1 MSLLDS
7 PLVLSLASR
16 LPQSFDVQD
25 LASDSSTTDDEAE
38 YSATKPADA
47 NRAPP
52 VIAPVTRSPTSPPV
66 GKSPR
71 ATSTP
76 TTPSVSHLNVED
88 TLRRIT
94 GVLMRHLALGEE
106 EAGVMER
113 ARHNVAYGAAA
124 LPGATAACPPSP
136 QAAVHTAHLA
146 SPRKA
151 GTREDKASTEFF
163 EPSTGGLRT
172 GMSVLA
178 ATAAPVPGGVGV
190 AARGPGSTAASAQT
204 RAVAPAN
211 RLGGSPGGIALR
223 PLTRSALPAP
233 VPPTRLCGGNL
244 TADNGDPLKAGRDEG
259 RDAEEALTA
268 AGVAADSPEAAAVRE
283 YLAAVA
289 ADE

>member
-7 PLVLSLASR
+7 PLVLASASR

-47 NRAPP
+47 IRASPSI
-52 VIAPVTRSPTSPPV
+52 VSVVRSLASSLV
-66 GKSPR
+66 GKSPP
-71 ATSTP
+71 AAVTPSTP
-76 TTPSVSHLNVED
+76 SASHLNVED

-106 EAGVMER
+106 EAGVTES
-113 ARHNVAYGAAA
+113 ARQTVSYGAAR
-124 LPGATAACPPSP
+124 ATCPPSP

-146 SPRKA
+146 SPRKV
-151 GTREDKASTEFF
+151 GTREEKFTTECF
-163 EPSTGGLRT
+163 PPNTGGLRT

-178 ATAAPVPGGVGV
+178 ATAPLVPVGP
-190 AARGPGSTAASAQT
+190 ARGPGSSTASSAQT

-223 PLTRSALPAP
+223 PLARPAP
-233 VPPTRLCGGNL
+233 APASPIPTRLCGGS
-244 TADNGDPLKAGRDEG
+244 APAGSAGSSGDLQRQAGGDEG
-259 RDAEEALTA
+259 QEAAEGLTA
-268 AGVAADSPEAAAVRE
+268 AGVAADSPEAGAVGE